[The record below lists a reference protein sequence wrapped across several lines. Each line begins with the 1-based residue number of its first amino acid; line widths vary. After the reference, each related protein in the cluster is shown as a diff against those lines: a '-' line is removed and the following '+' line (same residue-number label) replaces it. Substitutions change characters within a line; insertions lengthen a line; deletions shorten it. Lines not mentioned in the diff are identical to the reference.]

1 MNNFT
6 KASLLGI
13 SSLVLSSNSY
23 AALVTQNFTGQFL
36 NVDAAYIS
44 GEPTLAGISLASDV
58 FGSITYEDTLV
69 ADVGNTFIGPVELTL
84 NFGPLSYTHL
94 DDLDWGLGPFPDAD
108 FFDGELVGIGFLTD
122 QVDAMLGP
130 IWELD
135 VFGNQFGFYDVD
147 TGAMLADGILDF
159 TPTSAV
165 PLPTA
170 AWLFLSGLIG
180 LFGVARRKP
189 IKK

>member
-6 KASLLGI
+6 KASLLGTF
-13 SSLVLSSNSY
+13 SLVLYSNSY
-23 AALVTQNFTGQFL
+23 AAMVTQNFTGQFL
-36 NVDAAYIS
+36 NIDDAYVS

-94 DDLDWGLGPFPDAD
+94 DDIDWGLADFPDAE
-108 FFDGELVGIGFLTD
+108 FFDGELIGIGFLTD
-122 QVDAMLGP
+122 QVDAMLEP

-135 VFGNQFGFYDVD
+135 VFGNDFGFYDFD
-147 TGAMLADGILDF
+147 TGAMIADGNLDF
-159 TPTSAV
+159 TPTAPV
-165 PLPTA
+165 PVPAA
-170 AWLFLSGLIG
+170 AWLFLSGLVG
-180 LFGVARRKP
+180 LLGVARRKSD
-189 IKK
+189 KA